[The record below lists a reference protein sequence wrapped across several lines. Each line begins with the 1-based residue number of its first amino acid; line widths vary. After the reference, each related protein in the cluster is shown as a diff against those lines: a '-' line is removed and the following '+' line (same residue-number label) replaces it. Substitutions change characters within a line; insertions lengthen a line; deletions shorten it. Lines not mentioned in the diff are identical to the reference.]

1 MAEVE
6 DNFSRYLLNEKK
18 TREMRNFIN
27 KMVQKEEFN
36 QRRPEKISKQPFA
49 ELYIGFITGSSFL
62 VNKFIEFSG
71 LDKVKLPGKM
81 DLFFKIAGTKAYKLE
96 NITVPI
102 TPSMKNLLEKKLS
115 MKIPLNAN
123 SSTGNTSVSLHKL
136 ILLNSEE
143 NIVRLYCSI
152 TGDDYKSLSQNREF
166 IDNIMYMF
174 SNALNI
180 CSMLVYLQFIV
191 QGGWTYSIV
200 ENLLSLILV
209 KSRRYYLVNYASKFG
224 LNQENLEI
232 YSKKMNG
239 FVVHILFTFMNFE
252 KSRMI
257 QDIKGDIKINK
268 NKDEQPSMLS
278 EAVKNLNDIEQTI
291 KGIENFSEKNVSE
304 SFTNT
309 LESKEGLTEALVQL
323 YEENIEAQK
332 KNSSQM
338 SASQKNNSTLYTVL
352 DKVNGMQNSQV
363 IYNISPGTN
372 SKNIKL
378 ETKVVDTH
386 TQQSIKSYISE
397 SISHFCGFV
406 SDKLFRPLFQQTK
419 KRGYNNINES
429 KASGNSRERK
439 LIRVRRN
446 QTKLN

>member
-1 MAEVE
+1 MTTVE
-6 DNFSRYLLNEKK
+6 EKFSDYLLNEKK
-18 TREMRNFIN
+18 TQDMRNFIN

-36 QRRPEKISKQPFA
+36 QRRPEKISKQLFA

-71 LDKVKLPGKM
+71 LQNVQLPGKM
-81 DLFFKIAGTKAYKLE
+81 DLFFKIAGTQAYKLE

-152 TGDDYKSLSQNREF
+152 TRDHYESLSQNREF
-166 IDNIMYMF
+166 VDNIMYMF

-252 KSRMI
+252 KTRVI
-257 QDIKGDIKINK
+257 QDIKGDIEINK
-268 NKDEQPSMLS
+268 NKDEKPSMLS
-278 EAVKNLNDIEQTI
+278 EAAKNLNDIEQTI
-291 KGIENFSEKNVSE
+291 KGIENFSEENVSE

-309 LESKEGLTEALVQL
+309 LESKEGLTDLLVQL
-323 YEENIEAQK
+323 YEENIEPQK

-338 SASQKNNSTLYTVL
+338 SAAQKNNSTLYTVL
-352 DKVNGMQNSQV
+352 DTVSGMQNSPV
-363 IYNISPGTN
+363 IYNITPGKN
-372 SKNIKL
+372 SNNLSL
-378 ETKVVDTH
+378 ERKVVDPVA
-386 TQQSIKSYISE
+386 QESITNYISE
-397 SISHFCGFV
+397 SITHFCGFV
-406 SDKLFRPLFQQTK
+406 SNRLFRPLFQQTK
-419 KRGYNNINES
+419 KRGYNHSNKNQ
-429 KASGNSRERK
+429 AAGNYKKRK
-439 LIRVRRN
+439 TYTVKR
-446 QTKLN
+446 K